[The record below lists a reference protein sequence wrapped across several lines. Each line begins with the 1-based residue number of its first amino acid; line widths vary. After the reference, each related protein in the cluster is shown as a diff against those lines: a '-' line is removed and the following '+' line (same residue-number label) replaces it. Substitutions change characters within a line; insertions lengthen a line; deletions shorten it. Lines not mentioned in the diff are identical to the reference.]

1 MRRTNSDA
9 EKLTKEK
16 SGAPAANGHAGRV
29 LQRLRHEH
37 NWTLAEVSRRT
48 GVSIAT
54 LSKIEN
60 GRSAPAYGVLTR
72 LADGLGIDF
81 VELIGSPK
89 RPFAGASRAVTR
101 AGQGTPFRN
110 AMGSYEALAS
120 ELAAKS
126 LQPLVIDIPV
136 RRRGAERVRSS
147 HRGEEFVYVLDG
159 DVTFIMD
166 PYAPITLTAGDSV
179 YFDCAASHG
188 FSAIGRPA
196 RILSVCLGRGG
207 DHDGAGEA

>member
-1 MRRTNSDA
+1 MRI
-9 EKLTKEK
+9 
-16 SGAPAANGHAGRV
+16 SGANGHAGHV
-29 LQRLRHEH
+29 LRGLRREH
-37 NWTLAEVSRRT
+37 AWTLAEVSRRT

-72 LADGLGIDF
+72 LAEGLGVDF
-81 VELIGSPK
+81 VELIGAPK
-89 RPFAGASRAVTR
+89 RPFAGAARTVTR
-101 AGQGTPFRN
+101 AGQGTPFQN
-110 AMGSYEALAS
+110 AMGSYQALAS

-126 LQPLVIDIPV
+126 LQPLLIEIPV
-136 RRRGAERVRSS
+136 RRCGADRVRSS

-159 DVTFIMD
+159 EVSFSMD
-166 PYAPITLTAGDSV
+166 PYVPITLSAGDSV

-196 RILSVCLGRGG
+196 RILSVCLGRRHDFDGG
-207 DHDGAGEA
+207 EET